1 MAALYYSDDSV
12 TLYHGDCR
20 ELLAEMPEQTVD
32 AVITDPPYSDRT
44 HGMAKTN
51 KGRGHG
57 VKAVEFASITEDEL
71 TVALA
76 ACGRVS
82 RRWVVATLDYRH
94 AFRVDHTPPD
104 GLRTLRI
111 GVWVKANPMPQI
123 SADRPGQGWEA
134 IAFMHRA
141 DVKPVWHGGGRSGVW
156 THPVV
161 QNEGHPTAK
170 PLPMVGDWV
179 RLFTDPGDTVLDPF
193 AGSGTT
199 LRAAVDNGRKAIGC
213 ELDERYCELIVKRL
227 AQGALDFGGA
237 A

>member
-1 MAALYYSDDSV
+1 MTPYYSDESV

-20 ELLAEMPEQTVD
+20 ELLAELPERSFD
-32 AVITDPPYSDRT
+32 AVITDPPYTERT
-44 HGMAKTN
+44 HKKARATTAT
-51 KGRGHG
+51 G
-57 VKAVEFASITEDEL
+57 VRDGVVAFAHIADEDL
-71 TVALA
+71 TDVLA

-94 AFRVDHTPPD
+94 AFAYDTTPPP
-104 GLRTLRI
+104 GLRVLRV
-111 GVWVKANPMPQI
+111 GVWTKANPMPQLTG
-123 SADRPGQGWEA
+123 DRPGQGWEA
-134 IAFMHRA
+134 IAFMHRTGERST
-141 DVKPVWHGGGRSGVW
+141 WNGGGRAAVW
-156 THPVV
+156 HSPTVSD
-161 QNEGHPTAK
+161 GAHPTAK

-179 RLFTDPGDTVLDPF
+179 RLFTDPGDTVFDPF

-199 LRAAVDNGRKAIGC
+199 LRAAVDNGRKAVGC